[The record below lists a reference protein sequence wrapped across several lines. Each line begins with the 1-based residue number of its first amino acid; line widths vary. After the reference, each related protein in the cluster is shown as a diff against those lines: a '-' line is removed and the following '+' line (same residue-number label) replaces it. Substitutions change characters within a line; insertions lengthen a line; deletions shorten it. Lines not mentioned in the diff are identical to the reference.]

1 MKGGRKSEI
10 TLQRTSHGFLLQ
22 EISMK
27 KNSSKRSFVWG
38 VLFASV
44 AVLAPSTR
52 SAAVPQAS
60 PAAAM
65 RADQAPLYQMILVD
79 RTVKAVKYAHRSG
92 STKIDFEGTDLMAGA
107 KGEAKVDSHRGSME
121 IKVEFSNVQKPTT
134 FGGEYLT
141 YVLWAISPEG
151 RAVNLGEVLIGDN
164 NRSKLDVTTD
174 LQAFAMIVTAEPYY
188 AVRRPSNVVVME
200 NAIRPDTVG
209 TEEAVDAKYELIDR
223 GGYIPTGY
231 KFDPLVLNSKLPL
244 EFFEARNALRIAQS
258 AGAEHYAT
266 SSYNNAA
273 AQMKQADDMA
283 IRHGIDK
290 KKLSSTSRLVV
301 QTSEDAREIAVK
313 HMDDERAEAARTA
326 EANRTASALA
336 GKRSAEADT
345 ADANRARRNAEGMT
359 RDAQDSARNA
369 IAGQAQA
376 ERDNADAQQQKRAAQ
391 EDSEHNRAS
400 AADANQANA
409 DARQHQ
415 RDAESESARS
425 RLAASDANSATADAQ
440 QHQKD
445 AENESARNRLAASD
459 ANLATAD
466 AQQRQKNAESESAR
480 NRLAAANSDQ
490 QLQQAVR
497 EREELRARLLIQFNA
512 ILETRDTARGL
523 VVNMS
528 DVLFDSAKFTLR
540 PAAREKLA
548 KISGIVLA
556 YPSLALS
563 IEGNTD
569 SVGTDAYNQ
578 TLSENR
584 AGSVR
589 DYLGQQGIP
598 AASMTSRGFGK
609 TQPVASNDTSGGR
622 QQNRR
627 VELVVSGEVIGH
639 TVAIGPSAMEFLP
652 LNPRR

>member
-1 MKGGRKSEI
+1 
-10 TLQRTSHGFLLQ
+10 
-22 EISMK
+22 MK
-27 KNSSKRSFVWG
+27 KNLGKRSIVWG
-38 VLFASV
+38 ALIAS
-44 AVLAPSTR
+44 AAILAPSAR
-52 SAAVPQAS
+52 SGGVPQVS
-60 PAAAM
+60 QAAAI
-65 RADQAPLYQMILVD
+65 RADQTSMYQMILVD

-107 KGEAKVDSHRGSME
+107 RGEAKVDSHRGAME
-121 IKVEFSNVQKPTT
+121 IKVEFSNMQKPTT

-151 RAVNLGEVLIGDN
+151 RPVNLGEVLIGGND
-164 NRSKLDVTTD
+164 RSKLDVTTD

-209 TEEAVDAKYELIDR
+209 TTEVVDAKYELIDR

-231 KFDPLVLNSKLPL
+231 KFDPVVLNAKLPL

-258 AGAEHYAT
+258 AGAESYAT
-266 SSYNNAA
+266 SSYANAVG
-273 AQMKQADDMA
+273 QMKEADDMA
-283 IRHGIDK
+283 IRRGADR

-301 QTSEDAREIAVK
+301 QTAEDAREISVK
-313 HMDDERAEAARTA
+313 RIDEIRAEEGRTA
-326 EANRTASALA
+326 DANRVASANA
-336 GKRSAEADT
+336 GKRNAEADT
-345 ADANRARRNAEGMT
+345 ADAIRARQNAEGLT
-359 RDAQDSARNA
+359 RDAQDSARYAEGRTRDAENSA
-369 IAGQAQA
+369 RSAVAGQEQA
-376 ERDNADAQQQKRAAQ
+376 ERDSAAAQQQKMDAQ
-391 EDSEHNRAS
+391 ADSDRNRAS
-400 AADANQANA
+400 AANANQATANAQEHQRDAESESARNRLAAADASQATANAQEHQRDAESESARNRLAAADANQATANA
-409 DARQHQ
+409 QEHQ

-425 RLAASDANSATADAQ
+425 RLAA
-440 QHQKD
+440 
-445 AENESARNRLAASD
+445 
-459 ANLATAD
+459 
-466 AQQRQKNAESESAR
+466 
-480 NRLAAANSDQ
+480 ANSDQ

-497 EREELRARLLIQFNA
+497 DREELRARLLVQFNA

-556 YPSLALS
+556 YPTLALS

-569 SVGTDAYNQ
+569 SVGGDAYNQ
-578 TLSENR
+578 QLSENR

-589 DYLGQQGIP
+589 DYLATEGIP
-598 AASMTSRGFGK
+598 AASMTAHGFGK
-609 TQPVASNDTSGGR
+609 TQPVASNETVAGR

-627 VELVVSGEVIGH
+627 VELIVSGEVIGNS
-639 TVAIGPSAMEFLP
+639 VGAGPAAMGNLP
-652 LNPRR
+652 LAPRP

>member
-1 MKGGRKSEI
+1 MKNNLR
-10 TLQRTSHGFLLQ
+10 
-22 EISMK
+22 
-27 KNSSKRSFVWG
+27 KRSIVWG
-38 VLFASV
+38 VLFASI
-44 AVLAPSTR
+44 AILAPSSR
-52 SAAVPQAS
+52 SGGVPQS
-60 PAAAM
+60 SQGAAI
-65 RADQAPLYQMILVD
+65 RADQKSMYQMILVD

-92 STKIDFEGTDLMAGA
+92 STKMDFEGTDLMAGA
-107 KGEAKVDSHRGSME
+107 KGEAKVDSHRGSIE
-121 IKVEFSNVQKPTT
+121 IEVEFSNVQKPTT

-151 RAVNLGEVLIGDN
+151 RAVNLGEVLIGN
-164 NRSKLDVTTD
+164 NDRSKLDVTTD

-209 TEEAVDAKYELIDR
+209 TAEVVDAKYELVDR

-231 KFDPLVLNSKLPL
+231 KFDPVVLNSKLPL

-258 AGAEHYAT
+258 AGAENYAT

-273 AQMKQADDMA
+273 GQMKQADDMA
-283 IRHGIDK
+283 VRHSVDK

-301 QTSEDAREIAVK
+301 QTAEDAREISVK
-313 HMDDERAEAARTA
+313 RIDEIRAEEGRTA
-326 EANRTASALA
+326 DANRVASANA

-345 ADANRARRNAEGMT
+345 ADANRARENAEGKA

-369 IAGQAQA
+369 AAGQAQA
-376 ERDNADAQQQKRAAQ
+376 ERDNAAAQQQKLDAQ
-391 EDSEHNRAS
+391 ADSDRNRAS
-400 AADANQANA
+400 AADANQA
-409 DARQHQ
+409 
-415 RDAESESARS
+415 
-425 RLAASDANSATADAQ
+425 TADAQ
-440 QHQKD
+440 QHQRD
-445 AENESARNRLAASD
+445 AETESARS
-459 ANLATAD
+459 
-466 AQQRQKNAESESAR
+466 
-480 NRLAAANSDQ
+480 RLAAANSDQ

-497 EREELRARLLIQFNA
+497 DREELRARLLIQFNA

-556 YPSLALS
+556 YPTLALA

-569 SVGTDAYNQ
+569 SVGGDAYNQ
-578 TLSENR
+578 QLSENR

-598 AASMTSRGFGK
+598 AASMTARGFGK
-609 TQPVASNDTSGGR
+609 TQPVASNDTAGGR

-627 VELVVSGEVIGH
+627 VELVVSGEVIGN
-639 TVAIGPSAMEFLP
+639 TVGAGPAAMEILP
-652 LNPRR
+652 LDPRR